1 MPQNHRTFL
10 HLSEGSIAHLRPSL
24 SAVCPLYFSFPSSLP
39 PPLLALCQLNPPPFH
54 LPPAPSSV
62 CVNPLSPPT
71 PFHFFSSLSPHPSPF
86 PPSPSRPFPSLI
98 DMFPFS
104 KARSLHHICPPSHPT
119 SPPPIFHLL
128 SFIRSYIMFPRV
140 HLTPAI
146 PNLASFYL
154 SIYFNQGLKAP
165 SGHSCPCLGL

>member
-54 LPPAPSSV
+54 LPPAPSTV

-104 KARSLHHICPPSHPT
+104 KARSLHHICPP
-119 SPPPIFHLL
+119 PPPPNFSFAFFYPLL
-128 SFIRSYIMFPRV
+128 HHVSPRSPHARHSKLGFILFI
-140 HLTPAI
+140 
-146 PNLASFYL
+146 YL
-154 SIYFNQGLKAP
+154 F
-165 SGHSCPCLGL
+165 

>member
-24 SAVCPLYFSFPSSLP
+24 SAVCPLYFSFLSSLP

-62 CVNPLSPPT
+62 CVNPLPPSLLSLLLLPLT
-71 PFHFFSSLSPHPSPF
+71 PSITV

-104 KARSLHHICPPSHPT
+104 KARSLHHICSPAPPPL
-119 SPPPIFHLL
+119 PPIFHLL

-154 SIYFNQGLKAP
+154 FFFNHGLLAP

>member
-1 MPQNHRTFL
+1 MPQNHKTFL

-39 PPLLALCQLNPPPFH
+39 PPVLALRQLNPPPFH

-104 KARSLHHICPPSHPT
+104 KARSLHHICPPLQFF
-119 SPPPIFHLL
+119 ICFLL
-128 SFIRSYIMFPRV
+128 SALTSRFPAFTSRPPFQTWLHFIYLFI
-140 HLTPAI
+140 LT
-146 PNLASFYL
+146 
-154 SIYFNQGLKAP
+154 KA
-165 SGHSCPCLGL
+165 